1 MNSADVQFPHRHRTS
16 YIISTLFQA
25 LQLLRWIHF
34 NPLKHKEI
42 LGWSLLWPRY
52 VVCAAPFSHQGSP
65 KDNERKERR
74 SQEKRG
80 VMESWLP
87 FKQPENAESE
97 NEPIARRQV
106 RNRDSEI
113 SHVTRKPRQTRLT
126 ETQRQSIR
134 RRMKERASLAG
145 ASGWLRLF
153 NALINPLLK
162 AMQRVSGFVLW
173 PRDYS
178 GINKGWAG
186 NIDEIPPPPL
196 CFALWLFSNKA
207 ADRDDMQQEMC

>member
-1 MNSADVQFPHRHRTS
+1 
-16 YIISTLFQA
+16 
-25 LQLLRWIHF
+25 
-34 NPLKHKEI
+34 
-42 LGWSLLWPRY
+42 
-52 VVCAAPFSHQGSP
+52 
-65 KDNERKERR
+65 
-74 SQEKRG
+74 
-80 VMESWLP
+80 MESWLP
-87 FKQPENAESE
+87 FKQPEIAGSE
-97 NEPIARRQV
+97 NEPIVRRQV

-113 SHVTRKPRQTRLT
+113 SHVMRKPRQTRLT

-145 ASGWLRLF
+145 ASGWLRPF

-186 NIDEIPPPPL
+186 NIDEIPPPLL

-207 ADRDDMQQEMC
+207 ADRDDMQQEMCQHETRLVYTCGYVRRTLANTCTVCNVHVQIQKTCVTVDAHEIIHPQPPVTSSVWPHKHRAPRKTSHPLGKR